1 MVLRSILA
9 MLLMAQLIVPFT
21 AQAESVRQVQS
32 LKITALVTNVSG
44 NLTKVMASGLSAQE
58 RGGAENGSSRC
69 GRCGAVA

>member
-9 MLLMAQLIVPFT
+9 MLLMVQLIVPFT

-44 NLTKVMASGLSAQE
+44 NPHEGDSEWA
-58 RGGAENGSSRC
+58 
-69 GRCGAVA
+69 